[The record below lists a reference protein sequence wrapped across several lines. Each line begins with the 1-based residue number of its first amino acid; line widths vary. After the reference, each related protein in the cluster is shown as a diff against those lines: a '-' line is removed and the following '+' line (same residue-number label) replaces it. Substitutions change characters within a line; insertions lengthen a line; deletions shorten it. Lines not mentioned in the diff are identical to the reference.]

1 MSDSAKKRHADLADE
16 LRRHDYAYNVL
27 AQPEISDREYDRLYH
42 ELLDLEKEFP
52 ELVTPDSPSQ
62 RVGGTPLKEFKPVKH
77 LVPMLSLDNTYSQE
91 ELRDFVAR
99 VQRILP
105 NETLDWMV
113 EPKVDGVAISLR
125 YDKGSFTVGATR
137 GDGSTGD
144 DITPNLRTI
153 RSIPQRLHSGTGAKG
168 KKDDGDKQD
177 ACPTVLEVRG
187 EVFLTKTGFEKLNAE
202 RKAAGEETFANPR
215 NAAAGSL
222 KQLDARLVAKRPL
235 DIVVYG
241 LGSVEGVSKQPQT
254 HEEMLAWLKTL
265 GFKTPEWTRHCKS
278 ADELVAAINELDTLR
293 KKFPYETDGA
303 VIKLNSYAQRERAGF
318 TAKAPRWAIAYKYA
332 AEQAETKVKGI
343 LITTGRTGAITP
355 TADLEPVFL
364 AGSTISR
371 ATLHNED
378 YIRKKDVRIGDT
390 VTIEKAGEVIPKVV
404 DVVLTKRTGKE
415 KPFEYPKVC
424 PECSS
429 KLMKEVT
436 GGSQEGAAWYCPNS
450 DCPAQLRGHLEH
462 WCARGAMDIEGGGEV
477 LVRQLVES
485 GLVRD
490 VAELYKLKLGEV
502 ANLERMGEKSAQNFL
517 DGVEASKSRDAW
529 RALYGLGILHVGTGA
544 AKSLCKQFPT
554 IDDIFGASAEQL
566 MEAEDIG
573 EVIAKSLTQ
582 WFSDSHNRNLVDRLR
597 KAGVNFK
604 SELYQPRAAAG
615 PFKGKTFVL
624 TGTLPNLKREEAAA
638 KIEAAGGK
646 VSGSVSKKTDFVVA
660 GEEAGSK
667 LDKAKTLGVKIIDEA
682 ELVKML
688 G

>member
-1 MSDSAKKRHADLADE
+1 MTLEKAKARHAELAE
-16 LRRHDYAYNVL
+16 EIRRHDHAYYVL
-27 AQPEISDREYDRLYH
+27 AQPSVSDRDYDRLYH
-42 ELLDLEKEFP
+42 ELLDLEKQFP
-52 ELVTPDSPSQ
+52 ELATADSPSQ
-62 RVGGTPLKEFKPVKH
+62 RVGGTPLKQFKPVKH
-77 LVPMLSLDNTYSQE
+77 VLPMLSLDNTYSQQ

-125 YDKGSFTVGATR
+125 YDNGSFTVGATR

-153 RSIPQRLHSGTGAKG
+153 RSIPQRLHGIG
-168 KKDDGDKQD
+168 QD
-177 ACPTVLEVRG
+177 ARPTLLEVRG
-187 EVFLTKTGFEKLNAE
+187 EVFLTKAGFEKLNAE

-235 DIVVYG
+235 DIVVYA
-241 LGSVEGVSKQPQT
+241 LGSVEGATQPQT
-254 HEEMLAWLKTL
+254 HDEMLKWLKTL
-265 GFKTPEWTRHCKS
+265 GFRTPEWTRHCKS
-278 ADELVAAINELDTLR
+278 ADELVAAIDELDTLR

-318 TAKAPRWAIAYKYA
+318 TSKAPRWAIAYKYA
-332 AEQAETKVKGI
+332 AEQAETKVLGV
-343 LITTGRTGAITP
+343 LITVGRTGAITP
-355 TADLEPVFL
+355 TAELEPVFL

-404 DVVLTKRTGKE
+404 DVVLTKRIGKE
-415 KPFEYPKVC
+415 VPFQYPKVC
-424 PECSS
+424 PECGS

-477 LVRQLVES
+477 LVRQLVQS

-490 VAELYKLKLGEV
+490 AADLYSLKLGEV

-517 DGVEASKSRDAW
+517 DGVIASKSRDAW
-529 RALYGLGILHVGTGA
+529 RVLYGLGILHVGTGA
-544 AKSLCKQFPT
+544 SKSLCKHFPLL
-554 IDDIFGASAEQL
+554 DDIFAASAEQL
-566 MEAEDIG
+566 MESEDIG
-573 EVIAKSLTQ
+573 EVIAKSLTN
-582 WFSDSHNRNLVDRLR
+582 WYSDSHNKNLVERLR
-597 KAGVNFK
+597 KAGLNFK
-604 SELYQPRAAAG
+604 SELYKPRAAAG
-615 PFKGKTFVL
+615 PLAGKIFVL
-624 TGTLPNLKREEAAA
+624 TGTMPNLKREEAAA
-638 KIEAAGGK
+638 RIEAAGAK

-660 GEEAGSK
+660 GAEAGSK
-667 LDKAKTLGVKIIDEA
+667 LDKANALGIKVIDEA
-682 ELVKML
+682 ELLKML

>member
-1 MSDSAKKRHADLADE
+1 MTLEKAKARHAELAE
-16 LRRHDYAYNVL
+16 EIRRHDHAYYVL
-27 AQPEISDREYDRLYH
+27 AQPSVSDRDYDRLYH
-42 ELLDLEKEFP
+42 ELLDLEKQFP
-52 ELVTPDSPSQ
+52 ELATADSPSQ

-77 LVPMLSLDNTYSQE
+77 VLPMLSLDNTYSQQ

-125 YDKGSFTVGATR
+125 YNNASFTVGATR

-153 RSIPQRLHSGTGAKG
+153 RSIPQRLHKVG
-168 KKDDGDKQD
+168 QD
-177 ACPTVLEVRG
+177 AQPTLLEVRG
-187 EVFLTKTGFEKLNAE
+187 EVFLTKVGFEKLNAE

-235 DIVVYG
+235 DIVVYA
-241 LGSVEGVSKQPQT
+241 LGSVEGATQPQT
-254 HEEMLAWLKTL
+254 HDEMLKWLKTL
-265 GFKTPEWTRHCKS
+265 GFRTPEWTRHCKS
-278 ADELVAAINELDTLR
+278 ADELVAAIDDLDKLR

-303 VIKLNSYAQRERAGF
+303 VIKLNSYAQREKAGF
-318 TAKAPRWAIAYKYA
+318 TSKAPRWAIAYKYA
-332 AEQAETKVKGI
+332 AEQAETKVLGV
-343 LITTGRTGAITP
+343 LITVGRTGAITP
-355 TADLEPVFL
+355 TAELEPVFL

-404 DVVLTKRTGKE
+404 DVVLTKRVGKE
-415 KPFEYPKVC
+415 VPFQYPKVC
-424 PECSS
+424 PECNS

-450 DCPAQLRGHLEH
+450 DCPAQVRGHLEH

-477 LVRQLVES
+477 LVRQLVQS

-490 VAELYKLKLGEV
+490 VADLYSLKLAEV

-517 DGVEASKSRDAW
+517 DGVIASKSRDAW
-529 RALYGLGILHVGTGA
+529 RVLYGLGVLHVGTGA
-544 AKSLCKQFPT
+544 SKSLCKHFPLL
-554 IDDIFGASAEQL
+554 DDIFAASAEQL

-582 WFSDSHNRNLVDRLR
+582 WYSDSHNKNLIERLR
-597 KAGVNFK
+597 KAGLEFK
-604 SELYQPRAAAG
+604 SELYKPRAAPG
-615 PFKGKTFVL
+615 PLAGKTFVL
-624 TGTLPNLKREEAAA
+624 TGTMPNLKREEAAA
-638 KIEAAGGK
+638 KIEAAGAK

-667 LDKAKTLGVKIIDEA
+667 LDKANALGIKVIDEA
-682 ELVKML
+682 ELLKML